1 MYMAVGQRKNRIK
14 CVDNENSIIII
25 IFVIVIFVV
34 TIIIAIIIYNCT
46 CHSVQTLSEV
56 SRNCVYICI
65 CQKENSATEH
75 TTLDCLHIR
84 NIKSCNEST
93 AHVLYR

>member
-1 MYMAVGQRKNRIK
+1 MYMAVGQRKNHIK

-46 CHSVQTLSEV
+46 CHSVETVSEV
-56 SRNCVYICI
+56 SRNCVYIVFVKGKRVQLNTQHWTVC
-65 CQKENSATEH
+65 T
-75 TTLDCLHIR
+75 
-84 NIKSCNEST
+84 
-93 AHVLYR
+93 